1 MSENQKLVEGA
12 SVLREGKKILACAQ
26 ALILSQGDDI
36 SPREI
41 GDSCNRHG
49 IKIVAG
55 QLGCFE

>member
-36 SPREI
+36 SPR
-41 GDSCNRHG
+41 
-49 IKIVAG
+49 
-55 QLGCFE
+55 